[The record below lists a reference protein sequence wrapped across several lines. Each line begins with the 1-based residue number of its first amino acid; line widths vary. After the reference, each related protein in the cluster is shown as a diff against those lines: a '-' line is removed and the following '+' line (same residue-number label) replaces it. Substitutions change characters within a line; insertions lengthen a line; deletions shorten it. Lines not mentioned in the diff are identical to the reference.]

1 MKIYH
6 VTAGRMDELEAIQ
19 KAKPPRL
26 LLSYFYFKNKSLAEY
41 VDRLGY
47 RPEIMLDSGAW
58 SAFNSGRE
66 ISVMGYMDYIRAN
79 QKFIDSYISFDVIND
94 SETSLF
100 FWQLMRRKGFD
111 PIPVY
116 HYQAEE
122 KFLKYYA
129 KRAELI
135 AIGGTVPEHNK
146 RIVAEWVR
154 VLVWTYPEIRFH
166 LLGSSS
172 KKIVDTVDLYSVDS
186 STWIMQAKNGRPAH
200 IPGDSRRAK
209 IKRAAYNLEQ
219 EIKFF
224 EE

>member
-6 VTAGRMDELEAIQ
+6 VTAGRADEIRAIQ
-19 KAKPPRL
+19 KARPPRL
-26 LLSYFYFKNKSLAEY
+26 LLSYFYFKNKSLEEFIE
-41 VDRLGY
+41 RLGY
-47 RPEIMLDSGAW
+47 RPEILLDSGAW
-58 SAFNSGRE
+58 SAYNGGE
-66 ISVMGYMDYIRAN
+66 SVSIMAYMDYIRAN
-79 QKFIDSYISFDVIND
+79 EKFIDLYVSMDVIND

-100 FWQLMRRKGFD
+100 FWLLMRRKGFS

-116 HYQAEE
+116 HYQADE
-122 KFLKYYA
+122 KYLKYYA

-172 KKIVDTVDLYSVDS
+172 RKIVDTVDLHSVDS
-186 STWIMQAKNGRPAH
+186 STWIMQAKNGRPYH
-200 IPGDSRRAK
+200 IPGKTPQAK
-209 IKRAAYNLEQ
+209 VKRAVYNLEK
-219 EIKFF
+219 EINLF